1 MCMTKAAWEQMLF
14 SVDFHLDRQEKQRA
28 ACLAARN
35 ILEHDISARQKQVL
49 LLYYGEGKK
58 MADIAQLLGVNISTV
73 SRTHR
78 RACAAVQ
85 KRPKACGLL

>member
-58 MADIAQLLGVNISTV
+58 MADIAQLALRQYREI
-73 SRTHR
+73 R
-78 RACAAVQ
+78 R
-85 KRPKACGLL
+85 L

>member
-14 SVDFHLDRQEKQRA
+14 SVDFHLDRQEEQRA

-85 KRPKACGLL
+85 KRLKACGLL

>member
-85 KRPKACGLL
+85 KRLKACRLL

>member
-35 ILEHDISARQKQVL
+35 KTTTPVTSFPE
-49 LLYYGEGKK
+49 
-58 MADIAQLLGVNISTV
+58 T
-73 SRTHR
+73 
-78 RACAAVQ
+78 
-85 KRPKACGLL
+85 